1 LDKIRQKIEI
11 KPPWEIHVGSVRLYI
26 VGPGQHAMHRCS
38 EPVYR
43 GKIGTPEEWN
53 IARKALR
60 ILNQEHGEDLAADGD
75 TIQQVLERVRN
86 DKDLARRALD
96 SK

>member
-1 LDKIRQKIEI
+1 ML
-11 KPPWEIHVGSVRLYI
+11 
-26 VGPGQHAMHRCS
+26 RCS

-60 ILNQEHGEDLAADGD
+60 ILIKEHAEDLEANGD
-75 TIQQVLERVRN
+75 TIAKVLERVKNKTKTR
-86 DKDLARRALD
+86 
-96 SK
+96 